1 MQTATLIVSCLSLAV
16 STTTLVV
23 FVIVAR
29 NASTAILDFKVEAQQ
44 KIEGLKRAVAD
55 L

>member
-1 MQTATLIVSCLSLAV
+1 MQTATLIVSCLSLV
-16 STTTLVV
+16 ISTTTLVV

-29 NASTAILDFKVEAQQ
+29 SVSTTILDFQVEAQQ
-44 KIEGLKRAVAD
+44 KIDGLKRAVAD